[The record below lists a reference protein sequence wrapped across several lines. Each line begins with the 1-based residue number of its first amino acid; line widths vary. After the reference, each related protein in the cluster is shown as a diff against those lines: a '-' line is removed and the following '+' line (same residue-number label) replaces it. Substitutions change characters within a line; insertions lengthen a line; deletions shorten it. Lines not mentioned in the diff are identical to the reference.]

1 MQSNIML
8 DIPAGSPPQAASKS
22 KALPHHL
29 DIIQLLENQVQ
40 FFHCARAEG
49 SSWIVFHWQCLKQT
63 TEDRKNHRS
72 GSDLAL
78 WKRDATRSHQPAWL
92 PWLQERLIATW
103 GWLKNINLQKCMD
116 TCTHC
121 QIWVAW
127 FHLFWAKARL
137 LAPTAIVLIF
147 LGYGWVTSCW
157 RLVFFNNG
165 CHHESHPVPKILW
178 LFWGCLTWM
187 GDEYD
192 ASHSFII

>member
-8 DIPAGSPPQAASKS
+8 DIPAGSAPQAASKS

-40 FFHCARAEG
+40 FFTVRELRDRVG
-49 SSWIVFHWQCLKQT
+49 SCFIDSAWNKQLNIEKT
-63 TEDRKNHRS
+63 IAAGPIWLSES
-72 GSDLAL
+72 GMPPEVTSVA
-78 WKRDATRSHQPAWL
+78 A
-92 PWLQERLIATW
+92 WLQERLIATW

-137 LAPTAIVLIF
+137 LAPTPIVLIF

-157 RLVFFNNG
+157 RRVFFNNG
-165 CHHESHPVPKILW
+165 CHHESHPIPKILW